1 METTTTI
8 ISSHSVAEFKEIM
21 GLDSINIIRNPK
33 TGLLFTEVESL
44 LVARDINLAKTLGV
58 VQFEDGTYCICN
70 RANNLVVSL

>member
-1 METTTTI
+1 METTTI

-44 LVARDINLAKTLGV
+44 LVAKEIDLAKPLGV